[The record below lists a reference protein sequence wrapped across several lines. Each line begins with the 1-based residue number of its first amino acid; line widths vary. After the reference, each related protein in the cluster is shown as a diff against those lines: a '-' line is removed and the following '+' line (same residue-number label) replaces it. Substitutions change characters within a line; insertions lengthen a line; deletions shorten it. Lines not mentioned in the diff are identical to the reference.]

1 MWGFLLLIL
10 IIPIVLTSRN
20 IKSILTPT
28 GDRLTILSSFVVFF
42 LFTFYAYNHLP
53 YSDHRAYK
61 VGNRLTE
68 QMQKKPGNPLTLYK
82 LQNINNGAV
91 TEMANYP
98 DDYQN
103 WKPYINPEDSLE
115 KYFRS
120 VDEELTIKHI
130 KVKSTGQKNRVTEIP
145 DELSEDWEIIKEE
158 TNVYFPD
165 LDPKI
170 YDLTA
175 ESIED
180 NFEISFDRE
189 LATAKIETACAGSDL
204 LVTHNHLGEYGHVY
218 HVFVNSVV
226 AEIDI
231 PKVYF
236 GYSDDNDNNLLI
248 LPKTYGNLKIPCDI
262 LEWTAKWIEQETP
275 VGKYQCDPEA
285 IEVLKEHTNGLNFDV
300 AGKKD
305 GLNNSLTRRSL
316 NAL

>member
-1 MWGFLLLIL
+1 MEKPQATLVVAQAPMCLLNAWPLITRL
-10 IIPIVLTSRN
+10 RTNFRWKIVYLTRGKDDGHN
-20 IKSILTPT
+20 I
-28 GDRLTILSSFVVFF
+28 
-42 LFTFYAYNHLP
+42 
-53 YSDHRAYK
+53 
-61 VGNRLTE
+61 
-68 QMQKKPGNPLTLYK
+68 
-82 LQNINNGAV
+82 
-91 TEMANYP
+91 EMAKVWANTGV
-98 DDYQN
+98 
-103 WKPYINPEDSLE
+103 ELE
-115 KYFRS
+115 FLELEH
-120 VDEELTIKHI
+120 VNEDEE
-130 KVKSTGQKNRVTEIP
+130 
-145 DELSEDWEIIKEE
+145 
-158 TNVYFPD
+158 
-165 LDPKI
+165 
-170 YDLTA
+170 
-175 ESIED
+175 

-262 LEWTAKWIEQETP
+262 LDWTAKWIEQATP
-275 VGKYQCDPEA
+275 KGKYQCDPEA

-305 GLNNSLTRRSL
+305 GLNNSLTHRSI